1 MINSKE
7 LNYQELVLY
16 KNWFSIPIT
25 NIQYG

>member
-1 MINSKE
+1 MNNSKE

-16 KNWFSIPIT
+16 KNWLSIPIA